1 MRLLVNVSI
10 AFDFYFLSFHFSS
23 GKSCLKSVTRP
34 VTRKFTKTY
43 VYIKAGGG
51 VQYKKVFLKIL
62 QMLQE
67 STCVGVSF

>member
-10 AFDFYFLSFHFSS
+10 ASDFYFLSFHFSS
-23 GKSCLKSVTRP
+23 GKSCLKS

-62 QMLQE
+62 QILQE